1 MYSTYIL
8 LSLLI
13 ICWTVNPFMKK
24 QIASKMSSSE
34 YMIFNHCLCTILI
47 LAYFIY
53 LKYSDNFSMTA
64 IQGLSN
70 KDVLISVLASITTV
84 AATIFLISLLKN
96 NDASYI
102 IPHVQP
108 CVILLTM
115 LLGYYLYDEGVTK
128 TKALGGI
135 LIIGGLVLMNKKK
148 D

>member
-8 LSLLI
+8 LLLLI
-13 ICWTVNPFMKK
+13 ICWTVNKYIKK

-34 YMIFNHCLCTILI
+34 YMIFNHSLCTILI

-53 LKYSDNFSMTA
+53 LKYNNDFSTLP
-64 IQGLSN
+64 IKNLSN
-70 KDVLISVLASITTV
+70 KEILISIVASITTV
-84 AATIFLISLLKN
+84 AATVFLISLLKN

-115 LLGYYLYDEGVTK
+115 LLGYYLYNEDVTK

-135 LIIGGLVLMNKKK
+135 LIIGGLMLMNKK
-148 D
+148 

>member
-70 KDVLISVLASITTV
+70 KDVLISILASITTV

-135 LIIGGLVLMNKKK
+135 FIIGGLVLMNKKK

>member
-135 LIIGGLVLMNKKK
+135 FIIGGLVLMNKKK